1 VRDTGG
7 HAPLPLTARIV
18 GVCCHHAILVAALG
32 LVLAALSVV
41 YTARHFSMTTDTL
54 ELISS
59 DLPWRKNQAAFNAAF
74 PQQSDLIVAVVDGA
88 TAELAEKGAAA
99 LAARLAARDDLFRSV
114 RRPDGGPFLARNGVL
129 LLPVADVA
137 SVTEQLIAAQG
148 FLGPLAADPSLRGIM
163 ETLGD
168 ALTGVEHGEAQ
179 LADLDRAM
187 GPLTTA
193 IEGVLQGKPTFFS
206 WQTVISGDGGRLQQT
221 RRIVLMQPKL
231 DNAVL
236 APGAAARDAIRETA
250 RALRLDPDNGVRVRL
265 TGSVLLAD
273 DEFSTLTENV
283 VPITGAMIAG
293 MLLMLW
299 FAVRSA
305 RIIACILATTAIGLC
320 LTTGLGLL
328 VVGRFNLISVAFVP
342 LFTGL
347 GIDFAIQFSVRY
359 RAERAAG
366 SDLKNALVAAG
377 ATMGGSLAVAAAATG
392 VGFIALIPTAYL
404 GASELGLIAG
414 MGMIVAFSLAITL
427 LPALLAILS
436 PAGEPA
442 PIGFA
447 ALAPLDRF
455 LRRRR
460 RFVLAVAGV
469 AAAAGAALLPLLQF
483 DFNPLHLRS
492 EAFESVTTMMDLLA
506 DPDRTPNSINALA
519 PSLAAADE
527 LASRLSTLPQVART
541 VTVSSFVPA
550 QQSEKLAL
558 IKDAASLL
566 DLTFHP
572 IAVRP
577 APTDAETK
585 QSLLLAAAAL
595 RRAAGTA
602 TSDAA
607 GEARRLASAVGAL
620 AAGTPEQ
627 RARASETFLTPLSIL
642 FDQLRAMLQAELV
655 TRDRLPPDLVRDWIA
670 SDGRARVAVFPTG
683 DSNDNATLRRFSQA
697 VQAVA
702 PDATGV
708 PISIQ
713 EAAAT
718 VVDAFLHA
726 GLWSFLAITLLLGL
740 VFRRAGDVI
749 LTLIPILL
757 AGLMTLASCVLIGQP
772 LNFANI
778 IALPLLFGI
787 GVAFNIYF
795 VVAWRSGSTD
805 FLQSSLTRGV
815 LFSALTTGS
824 AFGSLWLSA
833 HPGTASM
840 GKLLMISL
848 AWTLVT
854 TLLFVPAL
862 LGPPRP
868 PQPGAG

>member
-1 VRDTGG
+1 MRDTGG

-18 GVCCHHAILVAALG
+18 GACCHHAILVAALG
-32 LVLAALSVV
+32 LVLAVLSVV

-54 ELISS
+54 ELMSP
-59 DLPWRKNQAAFNAAF
+59 DLPWRRNKAAFDAAF
-74 PQQSDLIVAVVDGA
+74 PQQGDLIVAVVDGA
-88 TAELAEKGAAA
+88 TPELAEKGAAA
-99 LAARLAARDDLFRSV
+99 LAARLATRNDLFRSV
-114 RRPDGGPFLARNGVL
+114 RRPDGGPFLARYGLL
-129 LLPVADVA
+129 LLPVADVTA
-137 SVTEQLIAAQG
+137 VTEQLIAAQA

-163 ETLGD
+163 DALGD
-168 ALTGVEHGEAQ
+168 ALTGVEHGDAQ
-179 LADLDRAM
+179 LADFDRVL
-187 GPLTTA
+187 GPLGRA
-193 IEGVLQGKPTFFS
+193 IEGILQGKPTFFS
-206 WQTVISGDGGRLQQT
+206 WQAVISGDDGKLQQT

-231 DNAVL
+231 DNTVL
-236 APGAAARDAIRETA
+236 APGAAARAAIHEATRD
-250 RALRLDPDNGVRVRL
+250 LQLDPDNGVRVRL

-273 DEFSTLTENV
+273 DEFSTLTQNV
-283 VPITGAMIAG
+283 VPITAAMIAG

-305 RIIACILATTAIGLC
+305 RIIACILVTTAVGLC
-320 LTTGLGLL
+320 VTTGLGLL

-347 GIDFAIQFSVRY
+347 GIDFAIQFAVRY
-359 RAERAAG
+359 RAERAAR
-366 SDLKNALVAAG
+366 SDLESALVAAG
-377 ATMGGSLAVAAAATG
+377 AIVGGSLAVAAAATG
-392 VGFIALIPTAYL
+392 VGFFAFIPTAYL

-414 MGMIVAFSLAITL
+414 IGMIVAFSLAITL
-427 LPALLAILS
+427 MPALLAIVR

-442 PIGFA
+442 AIGFT
-447 ALAPLDRF
+447 ALAPLDDL

-469 AAAAGAALLPLLQF
+469 AAAAGAALLPLVQF

-492 EAFESVTTMMDLLA
+492 AKSESVSTMLDLLA
-506 DPDRTPNSINALA
+506 DPDRTPNNIDALA
-519 PSLAAADE
+519 PSVAAANE
-527 LASRLSTLPQVART
+527 LADRLSRLPEVARV
-541 VTVSSFVPA
+541 VTISSFVPTH
-550 QQSEKLAL
+550 QPEKLAL

-566 DLTFHP
+566 SVVFAP
-572 IAVRP
+572 IEVRP

-585 QSLLLAAAAL
+585 QSLAVAAAAL

-602 TSDAA
+602 ATDAA
-607 GEARRLASAVGAL
+607 NHARRLASALDAL
-620 AAGTPEQ
+620 AAATSEQ
-627 RARASETFLTPLSIL
+627 RARASEMLLTPLKIL
-642 FDQLRAMLQAELV
+642 FDQLRTMLQAEPV
-655 TRDRLPPDLVRDWIA
+655 TVDHLPADLVRDWVA
-670 SDGRARVAVFPTG
+670 GDGRARVAIFPTG
-683 DSNDNATLRRFSQA
+683 DSNDNATLQRFSRA
-697 VQAVA
+697 VRAVV
-702 PDATGV
+702 PNATGV

-713 EAAAT
+713 EAATT
-718 VVDAFLHA
+718 VVDAFLRA
-726 GLWSFLAITLLLGL
+726 GALSFVAIIVLLGL

-749 LTLIPILL
+749 LTSIPILL

-795 VVAWRSGSTD
+795 VIAWRSGRTN
-805 FLQSSLTRGV
+805 FLQSSLTRAV

-840 GKLLMISL
+840 GELLMISL

-862 LGPPRP
+862 LGPPRRP
-868 PQPGAG
+868 PPGTS